1 MASTYTSNLVLR
13 KPENRDPETFDT
25 WDQSVNGNM
34 DLIDAAFGAR
44 SYTVQNVIQNSDT
57 HSQSLDKLDQA
68 VGAVPF
74 PVGPS
79 GDLQSR
85 SPTVDQ
91 KAALI
96 GPVSHLPSVTN
107 PYATVNWVALG
118 APIARKIIL
127 SPEYP
132 GGVLWADGAVITAG
146 SLTSDFEFYPLP
158 PPGAGFGYNFYKWV
172 STAVFQETYYVV
184 IRWRVPESFTGFRTT
199 ANKALIV
206 DIATED
212 TGTNA
217 QIDAAIFKDTG
228 GVPIFSN
235 LSLISSTV
243 AGVWYS
249 ERVGNEKVFYDATD
263 PVLASIGAGDVLVMQ
278 IAMNSQNNKWAKIG
292 DITIQYNG

>member
-34 DLIDAAFGAR
+34 DLIDVAFGAR
-44 SYTVQNVIQNSDT
+44 SYTEQNYITNSDP
-57 HSQSLDKLDQA
+57 HSLSLDKLDMKLKD
-68 VGAVPF
+68 VN
-74 PVGPS
+74 
-79 GDLQSR
+79 DLT
-85 SPTVDQ
+85 PTSDQ
-91 KAALI
+91 KAALV
-96 GPVSHLPSVTN
+96 GPSGYTPSGLN

-158 PPGAGFGYNFYKWV
+158 PPGAGFGYNHYKWV
-172 STAVFQETYYVV
+172 STAIFQETYYVV

-249 ERVGNEKVFYDATD
+249 ERAGNEKVYYDATD

-278 IAMNSQNNKWAKIG
+278 IAMNSQNNKRAKIG
-292 DITIQYNG
+292 DITIQYVG

>member
-1 MASTYTSNLVLR
+1 MGSTYTTNLNLR
-13 KPENRDPETFDT
+13 KPNHRDPDTLDSWDYVLNSDFDILDST
-25 WDQSVNGNM
+25 VGSRLYSEQNYIVNSEPLSNSLNKLDQSVY
-34 DLIDAAFGAR
+34 DI
-44 SYTVQNVIQNSDT
+44 
-57 HSQSLDKLDQA
+57 SLLA
-68 VGAVPF
+68 
-74 PVGPS
+74 
-79 GDLQSR
+79 
-85 SPTVDQ
+85 PTSDQ
-91 KAALI
+91 KNALLGPI
-96 GPVSHLPSVTN
+96 GYLPNAGN

-132 GGVLWADGAVITAG
+132 GGVLWADGAVITGG
-146 SLTSDFEFYPLP
+146 SLTSDFESYPLP
-158 PPGAGFGYNFYKWV
+158 PPGAGFGYNHYKWV
-172 STAVFQETYYVV
+172 STAVFQETYWVV
-184 IRWRVPESFTGFRTT
+184 VRWRAPESFTGFRTT

-212 TGTNA
+212 TGANA

-228 GVPIFSN
+228 GVPTFS
-235 LSLISSTV
+235 LVSLVSSTV

-249 ERVGNEKVFYDATD
+249 ERVGNEKVYYDATD